1 MSRLCNPVTVLVLK
15 LFYSFLKITLEIKR
29 YVTFNAKMN
38 VTLQQSKLK
47 EIVVIRKEE
56 GMQEARV
63 LDPFLWSRR
72 VLLFVPLNSGMC
84 CRCRAYMIARMSEM

>member
-1 MSRLCNPVTVLVLK
+1 M
-15 LFYSFLKITLEIKR
+15 
-29 YVTFNAKMN
+29 
-38 VTLQQSKLK
+38 
-47 EIVVIRKEE
+47 IRKEE